1 MAKSV
6 QQIKSVVRRFLLFY
20 LFTFLPLAPVGAQ
33 EVPMD
38 YSYCGYHRSEMPIP
52 SAKVVVYV
60 EPTVGDNAQLIQRAI
75 DYVSLQKPDHQ
86 TGLRGAV
93 LLAEGTYELSS
104 PLLIR
109 TSGVVLRGS
118 GREKTI
124 LHKIGYDRGA
134 LLYIEGTHD
143 ILVKDTFNVSDAKAG
158 EISIT
163 VQGAFAALEQGARLA
178 ICRPSTQEWI
188 NALGCASFG
197 GGKRM
202 GYWAWH
208 SGEIDL
214 RWNRRISSVN
224 GSTITLDA
232 PITCDID
239 TRWGG
244 AKAVVYEHRGLVS
257 ECGVENLTL
266 ESDYDHSLAMDENH
280 CWDGVYVADAEDCWV
295 RMVNFRHFAGSAVVL
310 QKTAQKVTVEDCQS
324 LQPVSE
330 IGGFRRRT
338 FLTFGEMVLFQRC
351 YSENGINDF
360 AVGHTAPG
368 PNAFVQCESYESL
381 GPSGAISSWAPG
393 ILFDIV
399 NIDGNDIVFK
409 NWELEKRSLV
419 QVGVRLIAPCGSLLP
434 LAYTAILPIRSAKTI
449 R

>member
-1 MAKSV
+1 
-6 QQIKSVVRRFLLFY
+6 
-20 LFTFLPLAPVGAQ
+20 
-33 EVPMD
+33 MD

-104 PLLIR
+104 PLRIR

-188 NALGCASFG
+188 DYLGCASFG

-280 CWDGVYVADAEDCWV
+280 CWASTLPLWCL
-295 RMVNFRHFAGSAVVL
+295 RKLRL
-310 QKTAQKVTVEDCQS
+310 RTASRCSQ
-324 LQPVSE
+324 
-330 IGGFRRRT
+330 
-338 FLTFGEMVLFQRC
+338 FLRLE
-351 YSENGINDF
+351 
-360 AVGHTAPG
+360 
-368 PNAFVQCESYESL
+368 
-381 GPSGAISSWAPG
+381 
-393 ILFDIV
+393 DIV
-399 NIDGNDIVFK
+399 VV
-409 NWELEKRSLV
+409 RS
-419 QVGVRLIAPCGSLLP
+419 
-434 LAYTAILPIRSAKTI
+434 
-449 R
+449 